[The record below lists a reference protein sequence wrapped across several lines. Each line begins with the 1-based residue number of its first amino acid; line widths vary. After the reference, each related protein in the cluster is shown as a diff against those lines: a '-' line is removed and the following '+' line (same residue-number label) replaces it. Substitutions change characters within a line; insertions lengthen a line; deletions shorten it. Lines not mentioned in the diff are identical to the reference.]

1 MVDNVLKMIALPS
14 AEMMARLPGAVASS
28 ELRPDPDN
36 LESGQL
42 LSFSP
47 DQHGDKIT

>member
-1 MVDNVLKMIALPS
+1 MVDHVLKMIKLPS
-14 AEMMARLPGAVASS
+14 AEMMAMLPWAVASS

-42 LSFSP
+42 LCFSP
-47 DQHGDKIT
+47 DQHNDKIT

>member
-1 MVDNVLKMIALPS
+1 
-14 AEMMARLPGAVASS
+14 MMARLPGAVASS

-42 LSFSP
+42 LSLATKLHK
-47 DQHGDKIT
+47 QEEI